1 MNFLVI
7 IPARSG
13 SKGVPRKNIK
23 KLGDKPLI
31 LYTVEETRKVFKDS
45 QILVSTDSPE
55 IKVVV
60 ENSGLK
66 VPYLRPHA
74 LATDK
79 AGTYEVLLH
88 ALDFV
93 EKNGENPEIL
103 VLLQPTSPFR
113 KSHHILEAVN
123 LFNEELDM
131 VVSVKETKANPYY
144 TLREE
149 NEEGYLV
156 KSKKANFSRR
166 QDCPK
171 VYELNGAIYVIN
183 VNSLKKS
190 SLAEFSKVRKYVM
203 DETSSHDID
212 TMMDWKIAQCL
223 LNE

>member
-131 VVSVKETKANPYY
+131 VVAVKETKANPYY